1 MITSVK
7 TGEKSGQR
15 WTPKEDR
22 QRWTPKE
29 DRQLLDL
36 VDAEATWPLIAVALK
51 RDVEDVQDRARKLRR
66 EVELGLRTKA
76 K

>member
-22 QRWTPKE
+22 Q
-29 DRQLLDL
+29 LLNL

-51 RDVEDVQDRARKLRR
+51 RGVEDVQDRARKLRR

>member
-7 TGEKSGQR
+7 TGEKSG
-15 WTPKEDR
+15 

-36 VDAEATWPLIAVALK
+36 VDAEATWPLIAIALK
-51 RDVEDVQDRARKLRR
+51 RGVEDVRDRARKLRR
-66 EVELGLRTKA
+66 
-76 K
+76 